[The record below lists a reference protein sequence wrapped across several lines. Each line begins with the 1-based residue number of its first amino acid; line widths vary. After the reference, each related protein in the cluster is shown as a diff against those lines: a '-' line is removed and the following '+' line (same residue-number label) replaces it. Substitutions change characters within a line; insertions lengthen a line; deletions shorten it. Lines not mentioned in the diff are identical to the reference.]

1 MLLKN
6 IDMPG
11 LNLLDLIYI
20 LVFDVEKVLKNAKLT
35 LLVRLELQV
44 FFTSSQLFVEKL
56 FRYLTKTKMSS
67 IFKV

>member
-20 LVFDVEKVLKNAKLT
+20 FVFDVEKVLKNAKLT

-44 FFTSSQLFVEKL
+44 FFTSSQLFFEKL

>member
-20 LVFDVEKVLKNAKLT
+20 FVFDVEKVLKNAKLT

-44 FFTSSQLFVEKL
+44 FFTSSQLFFEKL
-56 FRYLTKTKMSS
+56 FRYLTKAKMSS